1 MHCVQPRQ
9 LKRCLWLRF
18 TRMCGHRY
26 TDFNA
31 MVIMRL
37 SELSGATQ
45 LSVLGHLGTK
55 DWSRI
60 EHPPSLIVALIRK
73 RKQMGQVMNQ
83 R

>member
-1 MHCVQPRQ
+1 
-9 LKRCLWLRF
+9 
-18 TRMCGHRY
+18 MCDGCRY

-37 SELSGATQ
+37 AELNGAMQ
-45 LSVLGHLGTK
+45 LSVLGHLNTK
-55 DWSRI
+55 DWSCI

-73 RKQMGQVMNQ
+73 RKQMGQVMNH